1 MKDCKRSP
9 AGGPVRVLGA
19 RRIRRKVAVL
29 TLAALLTACA
39 APTLRTDVVAFHDW
53 PAEARRGYR
62 LNLTAAQ
69 QASLEQS
76 AYAQA
81 LQGEL
86 AAAGF
91 ASAADARFVVT
102 FDTSVR
108 QRIER
113 VYDPTPPFYGSYWY
127 GGPGRGALMMGM
139 PIGGWGY
146 PPREVLRFDRELKL
160 IIEDAQARP
169 PRRVYEA
176 TAFSS
181 GPQAAMVPMFTL
193 MARALLQQFPGPSGA
208 TRHIEVVIPQT
219 KP

>member
-1 MKDCKRSP
+1 MRDCKRRLAGIP
-9 AGGPVRVLGA
+9 ARAVGA
-19 RRIRRKVAVL
+19 REIGAKVAG
-29 TLAALLTACA
+29 LALVALLAGCA

-53 PAEARRGYR
+53 PADARRGYR

-69 QASLEQS
+69 QASLEQR

-91 ASAADARFVVT
+91 ASAADARFAVT

-127 GGPGRGALMMGM
+127 GGPSRGALMMGM
-139 PIGGWGY
+139 PIGGWGS
-146 PPREVLRFDRELKL
+146 PPRDVVRFDRELKL
-160 IIEDAQARP
+160 IIEDSQARP

-181 GPQAAMVPMFTL
+181 GPQAAMVPTFTL

-208 TRHIEVVIPQT
+208 TRHIDVVIPEAA
-219 KP
+219 P